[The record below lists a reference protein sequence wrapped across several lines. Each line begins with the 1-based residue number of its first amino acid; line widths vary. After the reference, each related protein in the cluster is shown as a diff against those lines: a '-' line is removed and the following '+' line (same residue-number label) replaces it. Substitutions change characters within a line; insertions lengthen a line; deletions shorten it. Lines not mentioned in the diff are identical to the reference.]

1 MSQLQPLKWKPAREV
16 WLFRKFSQER
26 GLFPKAFLTV
36 FTNHS
41 LAVCNC
47 WQISRFAAVLCLLLR
62 QCRRQFRLHC
72 GKNDGGW
79 QVKKKFFEGNSSFGF
94 IRAETPAFQEMI
106 EMVRWNTLWYRE
118 HPIVVP
124 QNLPLAALLYTMW
137 SMSKYVEHVTFR
149 YVHSKAELLT
159 WKKLKHT
166 PQRFLLIN
174 HWTMRIQKRFCWC
187 FCWAK
192 PIPRSGWFYHWRS
205 YWPYFRFPT
214 LWWPMKKISF
224 VDGSM
229 FFFKQFFI

>member
-1 MSQLQPLKWKPAREV
+1 MKW
-16 WLFRKFSQER
+16 
-26 GLFPKAFLTV
+26 
-36 FTNHS
+36 
-41 LAVCNC
+41 
-47 WQISRFAAVLCLLLR
+47 
-62 QCRRQFRLHC
+62 
-72 GKNDGGW
+72 
-79 QVKKKFFEGNSSFGF
+79 
-94 IRAETPAFQEMI
+94 
-106 EMVRWNTLWYRE
+106 WNTLWYRE

-205 YWPYFRFPT
+205 CWPYFRFPT
-214 LWWPMKKISF
+214 LRWPMKKISF
-224 VDGSM
+224 VDGSK
-229 FFFKQFFI
+229 FFFSNSFSSKEPKCLISLGIQIYPKEGITRLPAPIHSYSFRMGLEPSILWLGGFIFKVGSGNSNEPRKTPLLLSIESCLFNRDPYNSLL